1 MDTFPI
7 LSMHGNSFYFVGHAS
22 DGLYSVQ
29 EVSIN
34 ATNSRFSYFTS
45 SSKMTIICKETKKV
59 HGETPE

>member
-1 MDTFPI
+1 
-7 LSMHGNSFYFVGHAS
+7 MHGNSFYFVGHAS